1 MASQRRD
8 SIIVNNFFTLASIL
22 MISIVLIL
30 YSKYGPEKEKPLR
43 VNSGL
48 ECQKLTKTTDRISS
62 LELLKNANYYFENG
76 LFILDGAFIK
86 PRFGKFYLKDKIT
99 ILEADKFY
107 LDALNYKQK
116 ENPVKYLTIKYEII
130 ENDKNDPR
138 KKSIE
143 EKSFAGNLLTSIRLN
158 GKELFMMNTNFLEYD
173 KESIKNR
180 IECTIK
186 AFKENAK

>member
-1 MASQRRD
+1 MARQRRD
-8 SIIVNNFFTLASIL
+8 SLIVNNFFTLASII

-30 YSKYGPEKEKPLR
+30 YSKFGPKKEEKPR
-43 VNSGL
+43 VNTGL
-48 ECQKLTKTTDRISS
+48 ECQNITKTIDKISS
-62 LELLKNANYYFENG
+62 LELMKDANYYLENG
-76 LFILDGAFIK
+76 LYILDGAFIK

-99 ILEADKFY
+99 IQEANSFFIDS
-107 LDALNYKQK
+107 LNYKAK

-138 KKSIE
+138 KKSLE
-143 EKSFAGNLLTSIRLN
+143 EKNFAGNLLTSIRLN

-173 KESIKNR
+173 KNDIKNR

>member
-1 MASQRRD
+1 MSRQRRD
-8 SIIVNNFFTLASIL
+8 SLIVNNFFTLASII

-30 YSKYGPEKEKPLR
+30 YSKFGPKKEEKPR
-43 VNSGL
+43 VNSNL
-48 ECQKLTKTTDRISS
+48 ECQNITKTIDKISS
-62 LELLKNANYYFENG
+62 LELMKDANYYLENG
-76 LFILDGAFIK
+76 LFVLDGAFIK

-99 ILEADKFY
+99 IPEANSFFIDS
-107 LDALNYKQK
+107 LNYKAK

-138 KKSIE
+138 KKTLE
-143 EKSFAGNLLTSIRLN
+143 EKNYAGNLLTSIRLN

-173 KESIKNR
+173 KNDIKNR

>member
-1 MASQRRD
+1 MA
-8 SIIVNNFFTLASIL
+8 L
-22 MISIVLIL
+22 
-30 YSKYGPEKEKPLR
+30 KEEKPR
-43 VNSGL
+43 VNSNL
-48 ECQKLTKTTDRISS
+48 ECQQLTKTTDKISS
-62 LELLKNANYYFENG
+62 VELIKNANYYLENG

-99 ILEADKFY
+99 IEESNSFFIES
-107 LDALNYKQK
+107 LNHKPK

-138 KKSIE
+138 KKTLE
-143 EKSFAGNLLTSIRLN
+143 EKNFAGNLLTSIRLN

-173 KESIKNR
+173 KNEIKNR